1 MIIKFFGKGGNDED
15 DGEGK
20 DDGKIN
26 YINLIEP
33 LITILSR
40 SKENGSKLTGLS
52 VMAIVNMCNFVDD
65 FKDIFIQKNGQSII
79 MELLRSKDENIM
91 INNLKLIMTLINQ
104 TGSESNL
111 GRQIGEAN
119 DNEIIYQLVKLIK
132 FGPNIKHCFF
142 SK

>member
-1 MIIKFFGKGGNDED
+1 MIIKFFGKGGNDQED
-15 DGEGK
+15 EEK

-33 LITILSR
+33 LITIVSR

-65 FKDIFIQKNGQSII
+65 FKDIFIQKNGHSII
-79 MELLRSKDENIM
+79 MDLLRNKDENIM

-104 TGSESNL
+104 TKGSESNL
-111 GRQIGEAN
+111 GRLIGEAN
-119 DNEIIYQLVKLIK
+119 ESEII
-132 FGPNIKHCFF
+132 H
-142 SK
+142 

>member
-33 LITILSR
+33 LISILSR

-65 FKDIFIQKNGQSII
+65 FKDIFI
-79 MELLRSKDENIM
+79 
-91 INNLKLIMTLINQ
+91 
-104 TGSESNL
+104 
-111 GRQIGEAN
+111 
-119 DNEIIYQLVKLIK
+119 
-132 FGPNIKHCFF
+132 
-142 SK
+142 

>member
-1 MIIKFFGKGGNDED
+1 MIIKFFGKGGNDQD
-15 DGEGK
+15 DEEK

-33 LITILSR
+33 LITIVSR

-65 FKDIFIQKNGQSII
+65 FKDIFIQKNGHSII
-79 MELLRSKDENIM
+79 MDLLRNKDENIM

-104 TGSESNL
+104 TKGSESNL
-111 GRQIGEAN
+111 GRLIGEAN
-119 DNEIIYQLVKLIK
+119 ESEII
-132 FGPNIKHCFF
+132 H
-142 SK
+142 

>member
-1 MIIKFFGKGGNDED
+1 MIIKFFGKGGNDE
-15 DGEGK
+15 

-65 FKDIFIQKNGQSII
+65 FKDIFI
-79 MELLRSKDENIM
+79 
-91 INNLKLIMTLINQ
+91 
-104 TGSESNL
+104 
-111 GRQIGEAN
+111 
-119 DNEIIYQLVKLIK
+119 
-132 FGPNIKHCFF
+132 
-142 SK
+142 